1 MRSGISTLVALV
13 AALACAAFAI
23 SCSGEGSTDPDQ
35 GVPRTA
41 PSTVAAPVVT
51 EGTPRVPALSGVEE
65 ADRLAAGWREDAEL
79 YAIASIVPEVDANGR
94 SPGWLYTYVSPSA
107 GAVASVSLASGEATI
122 TPEQTLPE
130 PQIRDIAANTLP
142 PPDELLDSPEAMQAA
157 EGVRALLERRPAAQV
172 SAGLDSFSTEDPV
185 WIFSA
190 ADGEQR
196 VEEKITALR
205 G

>member
-1 MRSGISTLVALV
+1 MRSGISTLFALL
-13 AALACAAFAI
+13 ATLACAAFAV
-23 SCSGEGSTDPDQ
+23 SCSGESSTDPEQ
-35 GVPRTA
+35 GGPRTA
-41 PSTVAAPVVT
+41 QSTVAVP
-51 EGTPRVPALSGVEE
+51 EGTPRVAALPGVQE

-79 YAIASIVPEVDANGR
+79 YAIASIVPRVDAGGR

-107 GAVASVSLASGEATI
+107 RAVASVSVAGGEATL
-122 TPEQTLPE
+122 TPQQPLPE
-130 PQIRDIAANTLP
+130 SQIRDIAANTLP
-142 PPDELLDSPEAMQAA
+142 PPEELLDSPEAMEAA
-157 EGVRALLERRPAAQV
+157 EGVRALLERRPGAEV

-190 ADGEQR
+190 VDREER